1 MKVFRVSKTAALFFA
16 SLIAITVPA
25 FVQASQDDEIAAIRN
40 VIATSMSNLDVDSIE
55 PSAVDGLYEITLANA
70 QVIFASADARYFIP
84 GDLFEVTPLG
94 VINRGET
101 RRNELRAEKI
111 AAVPE
116 SEMIIFEAEGER
128 KAALTVFT
136 DVDCPWCR
144 KLHGE
149 VERLNELGIAVRY
162 LAFPRQGVKNEK
174 GVDTEI
180 YRKMSSTWCA
190 GDPLAMMTSATRG
203 GVVPDAECDNNPVA
217 SHYQLGRDV
226 GVTGTPALVLE
237 DGTLLPGY
245 VAADQ
250 LATYI
255 LGPASQ

>member
-116 SEMIIFEAEGER
+116 TEMIIFEAEGER
-128 KAALTVFT
+128 KAALTFSQMWIAPGAGSCT
-136 DVDCPWCR
+136 A
-144 KLHGE
+144 
-149 VERLNELGIAVRY
+149 RLSVLMNWALLSGIW
-162 LAFPRQGVKNEK
+162 P
-174 GVDTEI
+174 
-180 YRKMSSTWCA
+180 S
-190 GDPLAMMTSATRG
+190 
-203 GVVPDAECDNNPVA
+203 PDRV
-217 SHYQLGRDV
+217 
-226 GVTGTPALVLE
+226 
-237 DGTLLPGY
+237 
-245 VAADQ
+245 
-250 LATYI
+250 
-255 LGPASQ
+255 